1 MTIERLRV
9 ILDYSKSHSKGISED
24 IESFCHQIDVSNLDG
39 IRDVL
44 QIVRPYILRKKYLTI
59 QLPLHDNE
67 IGAFVY
73 KGDSLSYLVINTSM
87 PVLNTNFA
95 LCHELYHI
103 FFPADET
110 LNKARIDLDYYSN
123 ENEIRAN
130 EFAENLLMP
139 EIEFKQMFLKLKAI
153 HADKFQTELKL
164 IAQISTYF

>member
-73 KGDSLSYLVINTSM
+73 KGDSLSYRNQQPRRRASGYV
-87 PVLNTNFA
+87 VL
-95 LCHELYHI
+95 
-103 FFPADET
+103 
-110 LNKARIDLDYYSN
+110 
-123 ENEIRAN
+123 IR
-130 EFAENLLMP
+130 
-139 EIEFKQMFLKLKAI
+139 
-153 HADKFQTELKL
+153 
-164 IAQISTYF
+164 

>member
-59 QLPLHDNE
+59 QLPLHDDE

-73 KGDSLSYLVINTSM
+73 KGDSLSYRNKYKYVCTEYKFCTM
-87 PVLNTNFA
+87 PRTLS
-95 LCHELYHI
+95 Y
-103 FFPADET
+103 FFPADEA